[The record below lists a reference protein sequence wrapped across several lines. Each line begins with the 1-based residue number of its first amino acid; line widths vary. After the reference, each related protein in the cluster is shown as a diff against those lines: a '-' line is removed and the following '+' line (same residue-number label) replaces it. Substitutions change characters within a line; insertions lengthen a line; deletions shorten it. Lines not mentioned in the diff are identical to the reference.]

1 MGHPSRTFLFH
12 LEPDK
17 TTTLQAQLRRM
28 LVSAILDGQ
37 IPPGSPL
44 PSCRSLAQ
52 SLKIAR
58 NTVVLAYQD
67 LVEEGFLISRQR
79 SGFFANPDILGGR
92 VRPNEAASGQARA
105 APSPPA
111 PDWQQRFR
119 LHPSQQRNIV
129 KPANWQD
136 YPYPFIYGQV
146 DQGLF
151 PLAAWRE
158 CSRQALSVTAVK
170 DWSKDRFADDDPALV
185 EQLRT
190 RVLPRRGVRVGADEI
205 LVTVGAQNALYLLAG
220 LLFDRDTTFGIENP
234 GYTDARN
241 IASLHAGRVLGIGV
255 DEQGMVLSSEL
266 DSCDYVYVTPSHQ
279 FPTTVTMSL
288 ERRHALLER
297 AAAFGLHRHRR
308 RLRKRARPPGQPAAG
323 AEIPRPQ
330 RPRHLHLVA
339 CRRPWRRA
347 CAWASWSGPAPL
359 IEEARALAPPDDP
372 PPRRQQPAHHRHVP
386 GRRPPRRAAA
396 PPVQR
401 LSRAVGGGDHRALV
415 KHLPEFSVNLT
426 AGGTALWIRGP
437 KTLDMSLVGNAALK
451 RGVVIEPGAVPF
463 HGSARPGEF
472 LPPGRFIDSDREDRS
487 RHQAARRSGA
497 RTDPPAA
504 LEWRRRGRQPP
515 VKPRC
520 SCRQARPPSPSRRP
534 NRSPIQRFST
544 MAYGH
549 SFADFDE
556 CSDAEAGRIWR
567 RAILERFEQCPF
579 SPEARAK
586 FQASRIEFLERTVS
600 EFLPALEQGKR
611 P

>member
-1 MGHPSRTFLFH
+1 MIRAALGVPAKTETLQIGPEPEKLLGHPSRTFLFH

-92 VRPNEAASGQARA
+92 VRPADA
-105 APSPPA
+105 APGTAADGARVAQRPT
-111 PDWQQRFR
+111 PDWSQRFR
-119 LHPSQQRNIV
+119 QTPSQQRNIV

-158 CSRQALSVTAVK
+158 CSRQALSVTSVK
-170 DWSKDRFADDDPALV
+170 DWSKDRFAEDDPALV

-190 RVLPRRGVRVGADEI
+190 RVLPRRGVRVAADEI
-205 LVTVGAQNALYLLAG
+205 LVTVGAQNALYLLAS
-220 LLFDRDTTFGIENP
+220 LLFNRDTTFGIENP

-255 DEQGMVLSSEL
+255 DDQGMVLSSEL
-266 DSCDYVYVTPSHQ
+266 DSCDYVYTTPSHQ

-297 AAAFGLHRHRR
+297 AATSDFVIIEDDYESELALQGS
-308 RLRKRARPPGQPAAG
+308 PQPALKSLDRNDRVIFISSLSKTLAPG
-323 AEIPRPQ
+323 LRMGFM
-330 RPRHLHLVA
+330 V
-339 CRRPWRRA
+339 
-347 CAWASWSGPAPL
+347 GPAPL
-359 IEEARALAPPDDP
+359 IKEARAL
-372 PPRRQQPAHHRHVP
+372 RRLMIRHPAANNQRTIAMFLADGHHDALL
-386 GRRPPRRAAA
+386 RRLVNVYRERLAAA
-396 PPVQR
+396 VT
-401 LSRAVGGGDHRALV
+401 AMV

-437 KTLDMSLVGNAALK
+437 KQLDMSLVGAAALK
-451 RGVVIEPGAVPF
+451 RGVVIEPGAVHF
-463 HGSARPGEF
+463 MDQPGPANFFRLGVSSIPTEKIE
-472 LPPGRFIDSDREDRS
+472 PGIK
-487 RHQAARRSGA
+487 
-497 RTDPPAA
+497 
-504 LEWRRRGRQPP
+504 LL
-515 VKPRC
+515 
-520 SCRQARPPSPSRRP
+520 
-534 NRSPIQRFST
+534 
-544 MAYGH
+544 
-549 SFADFDE
+549 
-556 CSDAEAGRIWR
+556 AEAVR
-567 RAILERFEQCPF
+567 EQ
-579 SPEARAK
+579 
-586 FQASRIEFLERTVS
+586 T
-600 EFLPALEQGKR
+600 KR
-611 P
+611 S